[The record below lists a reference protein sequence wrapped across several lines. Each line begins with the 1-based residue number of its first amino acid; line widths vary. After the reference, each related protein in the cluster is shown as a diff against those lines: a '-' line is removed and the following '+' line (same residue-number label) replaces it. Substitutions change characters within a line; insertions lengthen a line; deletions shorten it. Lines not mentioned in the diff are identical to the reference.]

1 MESKRNIDR
10 LVEET
15 LDSASGIK
23 PVKTPPFFKEKVL
36 NKMLQAN
43 IEEEDGVRYL
53 NWLTSSYQ
61 AAILIAL
68 VVINTV
74 ALLSSTTDNKYVEN
88 VENFA
93 EAYGLSETDTDSYFY
108 QN

>member
-1 MESKRNIDR
+1 MENKRNIDR

-15 LDSASGIK
+15 LDSAPGIEV
-23 PVKTPPFFKEKVL
+23 VKTPPFFKDKVL
-36 NKMLQAN
+36 NKMAQAN
-43 IEEEDGVRYL
+43 LKKDDVLYL
-53 NWLTSSYQ
+53 NLLTPRYQ
-61 AAILIAL
+61 AAIFVVL

-74 ALLSSTTDNKYVEN
+74 ALLSNTTDNKYEEN

-93 EAYGLSETDTDSYFY
+93 EVYGLSETDMNSYFY